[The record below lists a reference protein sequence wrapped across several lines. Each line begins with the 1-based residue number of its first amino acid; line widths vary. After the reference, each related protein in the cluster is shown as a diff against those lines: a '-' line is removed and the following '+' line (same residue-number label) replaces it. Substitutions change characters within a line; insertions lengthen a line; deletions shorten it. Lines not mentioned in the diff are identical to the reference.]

1 MAKKGA
7 ITHSLAKLFPNQT
20 VLDVLAL
27 LLLNPEQE
35 YYQREIAEKTQSTT
49 VEVQRAL
56 RRIQAA
62 GLVLKTRRGNRV
74 YYVACREHP
83 AYEDLKRV
91 LIKTVAL
98 GDQLRAALRPFEAR
112 VLLAFVYGSVAE
124 GSEGATSDI
133 DLLLVGQLS
142 QRQAAGVLGPLGR
155 DLGREFNATIYPEKE
170 FRAKARKGNRFIQQ
184 VVAGP
189 KIWLIGD
196 EKELTRLAE

>member
-62 GLVLKTRRGNRV
+62 GLVLKTRR
-74 YYVACREHP
+74 
-83 AYEDLKRV
+83 
-91 LIKTVAL
+91 
-98 GDQLRAALRPFEAR
+98 
-112 VLLAFVYGSVAE
+112 
-124 GSEGATSDI
+124 
-133 DLLLVGQLS
+133 
-142 QRQAAGVLGPLGR
+142 
-155 DLGREFNATIYPEKE
+155 
-170 FRAKARKGNRFIQQ
+170 
-184 VVAGP
+184 
-189 KIWLIGD
+189 
-196 EKELTRLAE
+196 